1 MDEFFSYGETEIEY
15 LKTKD
20 KKMAQCIEKYGII
33 KRNVNSDLFSAVIYQ
48 IIGQQISNKAL
59 STIWNK
65 TKSALKNITALS
77 IKSATID
84 ELRSFGISTRKIEYI
99 KAFSDKVLSGE
110 FDLSSVNNLSDE
122 EVISTLSSLKGIG
135 VWTAEMLLIFC
146 LKRPNVFSFGDLA
159 IKRGLCILYGHRQ
172 IDKTLFEKY
181 RRRFSPYCSIASFY
195 LWAVSSD
202 LCIK

>member
-1 MDEFFSYGETEIEY
+1 MDEFFSYGETEIEC

-33 KRNVNSDLFSAVIYQ
+33 NRNVNPDLFSAVIYQ

-122 EVISTLSSLKGIG
+122 EVISTLSSLKGVG

-146 LKRPNVFSFGDLA
+146 LRRPDVFSFGDLA
-159 IKRGLCILYGHRQ
+159 IKRGLCMLYGHKQ

>member
-99 KAFSDKVLSGE
+99 KAFSDKILSGE

-122 EVISTLSSLKGIG
+122 EVISTLSSLKGVG

-146 LKRPNVFSFGDLA
+146 LRRPNVFSFGDLA
-159 IKRGLCILYGHRQ
+159 IKRGLCILYGHKQ
-172 IDKTLFEKY
+172 IDKNLFEKY

>member
-33 KRNVNSDLFSAVIYQ
+33 KRNVDSDLFSAVIYQ

-159 IKRGLCILYGHRQ
+159 IKRGLCILYGHKQ
-172 IDKTLFEKY
+172 IDKNLFEKY

>member
-159 IKRGLCILYGHRQ
+159 IKRGLCILYGHKQ
-172 IDKTLFEKY
+172 IDKNLFEKY

>member
-48 IIGQQISNKAL
+48 IIGQQISSKAL

-122 EVISTLSSLKGIG
+122 EVISTLSSLKGVG

-159 IKRGLCILYGHRQ
+159 IKRGLCILYGHKQ
-172 IDKTLFEKY
+172 IDKNLFEKY

>member
-77 IKSATID
+77 FKSATID

-99 KAFSDKVLSGE
+99 KAFSDKVSSGE

-146 LKRPNVFSFGDLA
+146 LRRPDVFSFGDLA
-159 IKRGLCILYGHRQ
+159 IKRGLCILYGHNQ
-172 IDKTLFEKY
+172 IDKNLFEKY

>member
-48 IIGQQISNKAL
+48 IIGQQISSKAL

-122 EVISTLSSLKGIG
+122 EVISTLSSLKGVG

-146 LKRPNVFSFGDLA
+146 LRRPNVFSFGDLA
-159 IKRGLCILYGHRQ
+159 IKRGLCILYGHKQ
-172 IDKTLFEKY
+172 IDKNLFEKY

>member
-159 IKRGLCILYGHRQ
+159 IKRGLCILYGHKQ
-172 IDKTLFEKY
+172 IDKNLFEKY

-195 LWAVSSD
+195 LWAVSADS
-202 LCIK
+202 CIK

>member
-146 LKRPNVFSFGDLA
+146 LRRPDVFSFGDLA
-159 IKRGLCILYGHRQ
+159 IKRGLCILYGHNH
-172 IDKTLFEKY
+172 IDKNLFEKY

>member
-77 IKSATID
+77 VKSATID

-99 KAFSDKVLSGE
+99 KAFSDKILSGE
-110 FDLSSVNNLSDE
+110 FYLSSVNNLSDE
-122 EVISTLSSLKGIG
+122 EVISTLSSLKGVG

-146 LKRPNVFSFGDLA
+146 LRRPNVFSFGDLA
-159 IKRGLCILYGHRQ
+159 IKRGLCILYGHKQ
-172 IDKTLFEKY
+172 IDKNLFEKY

-195 LWAVSSD
+195 LWAVSAD

>member
-33 KRNVNSDLFSAVIYQ
+33 KRNVDSDLFSAVIYQ

-122 EVISTLSSLKGIG
+122 EVISTLSSLKGVG

-146 LKRPNVFSFGDLA
+146 LRRPNVFSFGDLA
-159 IKRGLCILYGHRQ
+159 IKRGLCILYGHKQ
-172 IDKTLFEKY
+172 IDKNLFEKY

>member
-48 IIGQQISNKAL
+48 IIGQQISSKAL

-122 EVISTLSSLKGIG
+122 EVISTLSSLKGVG

-146 LKRPNVFSFGDLA
+146 LRRPNVFSFGDLA
-159 IKRGLCILYGHRQ
+159 IKRGLCILYGHKQ

>member
-122 EVISTLSSLKGIG
+122 EVISTLSSLKGVG

-146 LKRPNVFSFGDLA
+146 LRRPNVFSFGDLA
-159 IKRGLCILYGHRQ
+159 IKRGLCILYGHKQ

>member
-146 LKRPNVFSFGDLA
+146 LRRPNVFSFGDLT
-159 IKRGLCILYGHRQ
+159 IKRGLCILYGHKQ

>member
-48 IIGQQISNKAL
+48 IIGQQISNKAD
-59 STIWNK
+59 TTMCNK
-65 TKSALKNITALS
+65 TKVALKNITALS
-77 IKSATID
+77 IESATSD
-84 ELRSFGISTRKIEYI
+84 GWRSFGISTRKIEYI

-110 FDLSSVNNLSDE
+110 FALSSVNNLSDE
-122 EVISTLSSLKGIG
+122 EVISTLSSLKGVG

-146 LKRPNVFSFGDLA
+146 LKRSNVFSFGDLA
-159 IKRGLCILYGHRQ
+159 IKRGLCILYGHKQ

>member
-1 MDEFFSYGETEIEY
+1 MDEFFSYGETEIQY

-20 KKMAQCIEKYGII
+20 KKMAQCIENCGKI
-33 KRNVNSDLFSAVIYQ
+33 KRNVNSGLFSAVIYQ

-65 TKSALKNITALS
+65 TKSALKDITALS
-77 IKSATID
+77 IKSATSD

-122 EVISTLSSLKGIG
+122 EVISTLSSLKGVG

-146 LKRPNVFSFGDLA
+146 LRRPNVFSFGDLA
-159 IKRGLCILYGHRQ
+159 IKRGLCILYGHKQ
-172 IDKTLFEKY
+172 IDKNLFEKY

>member
-146 LKRPNVFSFGDLA
+146 LRRPDVFSFGDLA
-159 IKRGLCILYGHRQ
+159 IKRGLCILYGHNQ
-172 IDKTLFEKY
+172 IDKNLFEKY

>member
-65 TKSALKNITALS
+65 TTSALKNITALS

-159 IKRGLCILYGHRQ
+159 IKRGLCILYGHKQ
-172 IDKTLFEKY
+172 IDKNLFEKY